1 MADGADATSHAGVR
15 LDRWLWAARMFK
27 TRGQASKACAA
38 GHVKVDGRSCKASKI
53 VHPGVTVDVL
63 TPGGPRILEVLKL
76 GDRRGPFSEARLL
89 YEDHTPAP
97 PPKET
102 SMEVAHVRE
111 RGEGRPSKRDR
122 RLLDR
127 LMNKS

>member
-1 MADGADATSHAGVR
+1 
-15 LDRWLWAARMFK
+15 MFK
-27 TRGQASKACAA
+27 TRGLASKACAA

-53 VHPGVTVDVL
+53 VHPGVTIDVL

-102 SMEVAHVRE
+102 SMEVAHVRD